1 MVLFLEKKKNNNSNL
16 VYYCLFFS
24 PPFANLFPIGFLT
37 DGRRR
42 LIKQGPSA
50 LRAMRFEGIYTR
62 RHHLTEE
69 EKINNNGFFFL
80 LFFFETQT
88 QKKQPKNN
96 PKISNRLVWATATGP
111 KLLSLRFSH
120 GSV

>member
-1 MVLFLEKKKNNNSNL
+1 LSLFL
-16 VYYCLFFS
+16 

-80 LFFFETQT
+80 LFLFLKHKHRKNNQKIT
-88 QKKQPKNN
+88 QKSK
-96 PKISNRLVWATATGP
+96 TG
-111 KLLSLRFSH
+111 
-120 GSV
+120 